1 MKDQKNRH
9 LRGHQSQLVSKF
21 YCKEWDWLIGNDFS
35 FCWTKAATFFFL
47 LRPSSVLATFFQALY
62 GEGTPWNSVFT
73 VSLVFSTLSTSSP
86 FNTAEERCLLT
97 PLQIWHERYE
107 TAPWRSSC
115 TTCAFKSTNCNDV
128 LLSKPSCYFERLSAG
143 RPAYCIWLWGKH
155 LDLRRLL
162 LYSVKLH
169 HHV

>member
-1 MKDQKNRH
+1 MR
-9 LRGHQSQLVSKF
+9 LVDR
-21 YCKEWDWLIGNDFS
+21 EWLFFLLNESGYL
-35 FCWTKAATFFFL
+35 FFL

-115 TTCAFKSTNCNDV
+115 TTCNRSLDPMV
-128 LLSKPSCYFERLSAG
+128 LSSQPTVTMFCFPNHRMLLPVCL
-143 RPAYCIWLWGKH
+143 LWTPFRWKTS
-155 LDLRRLL
+155 L
-162 LYSVKLH
+162 LYMTMGQTPIHWTWGDCCSIASNCIITFK
-169 HHV
+169 